1 MRLLLPCL
9 LLLALVRCTKSAGD
23 ASQALLTEVRRRLA
37 ERDARLG
44 SYRLEGQTREGEAT
58 PVVFAFAY
66 RAPQRLR
73 AWLGAPL
80 LRTFSWDGE
89 RLFEQSDADKRFTTF
104 AMELSPERQAGFLTE
119 VFSPLMPEG
128 LRAPL
133 LPGTLSARRVSHAR
147 APEAVELSAR
157 VDTAGAPGL
166 RVTYTLRWPHLDFL
180 SRRTQQTDGTTL
192 EVRMEEEQCEEALQ
206 LCVPKRLTRW
216 VAGQQVGEMTLSRI
230 ELNPVLPKDT
240 FTLVAP
246 EGYAVESRTLVNS
259 EGK

>member
-9 LLLALVRCTKSAGD
+9 LLLALARCSKPAEPSP
-23 ASQALLTEVRRRLA
+23 ALLTEVRRRLA

-44 SYRLEGQTREGEAT
+44 SYRLEGQTREGEAP
-58 PVVFAFAY
+58 PVAYAFAY

-89 RLFEQSDADKRFTTF
+89 RLFEQSDADKHFTTF

-133 LPGTLSARRVSHAR
+133 LPGTLSAKRVSHAR
-147 APEAVELSAR
+147 APEAVELSAG
-157 VDTAGAPGL
+157 VDAAGAPGL

-180 SRRTQQTDGTTL
+180 SRSTQQADGTTL
-192 EVRMEEEQCEEALQ
+192 EVRMEQEQCEAALQ
-206 LCVPKRLTRW
+206 LCVPQRLTRW

-246 EGYAVESRTLVNS
+246 EGYTVQSRTLVNS